1 MHHFGRA
8 GGVLHA
14 EGCSLVDLAERHGTP
29 LYVYAAATLE
39 RHYRVVDEA
48 FAQVPHLV
56 CYSVKACSNLA
67 VLQLLA
73 RLGSGFDIVSG
84 GELARVLAAGG
95 DASKVVF
102 SGVGKRD
109 DEIAAALDAG
119 ILAFNVESA
128 FELERIERVARE
140 RGRAAPISIR
150 VNPDVDAGAHPYIA
164 TGLRTA
170 KFGVDFEA
178 ARRMYAYAAASDA
191 LDVVGIDAHI
201 GSQILETAPYADALD
216 RIIEMVDVLAADGI
230 TLRHLDIGGGLGI
243 PYRDE
248 EPAPPRAFGDVV
260 AARLA
265 GRDMTLVLEPG
276 RVIAGNAGV
285 LLMRVLGVKH
295 NGTRTFVVV
304 DAAMNDNIRPALYQA
319 WQRIEP
325 VVLREGPEQEVDVV
339 GPICET
345 GDFLALERP
354 LPPVQQG
361 DLLAMM
367 SAGAYGFS
375 MSSNYNSRPRAAE
388 VLVRDGEA
396 TVVRPREQV
405 SELFAGERLL
415 P

>member
-1 MHHFGRA
+1 
-8 GGVLHA
+8 
-14 EGCSLVDLAERHGTP
+14 
-29 LYVYAAATLE
+29 
-39 RHYRVVDEA
+39 
-48 FAQVPHLV
+48 
-56 CYSVKACSNLA
+56 
-67 VLQLLA
+67 
-73 RLGSGFDIVSG
+73 
-84 GELARVLAAGG
+84 
-95 DASKVVF
+95 
-102 SGVGKRD
+102 VGKRD

-164 TGLRTA
+164 TGLRSA

-178 ARRMYAYAAASDA
+178 ARRMYAHAAASDA

-216 RIIEMVDVLAADGI
+216 RILEMVDVLAADGI

-325 VVLREGPEQEVDVV
+325 VVLREGPEHEVDVV